1 MALPDPQMT
10 DNTGLSFTK
19 DPSGVASPPS
29 GFSPTSAGERK
40 ETIVSAPEKTRPI
53 EMAPAKETGP
63 EVKDWL
69 TKLETGEEIR
79 LPQPVTDDT
88 GQVML
93 DNAAPQQVTVTLP
106 LTEEEINRALHIKII
121 YSLRWLAEWTKR
133 LIKIVGGKFLY
144 KSSHE

>member
-1 MALPDPQMT
+1 MPNLPKD
-10 DNTGLSFTK
+10 DTG
-19 DPSGVASPPS
+19 
-29 GFSPTSAGERK
+29 TSSVSISGERK
-40 ETIVSAPEKTRPI
+40 EAIISVPEKVPSVET
-53 EMAPAKETGP
+53 APAKETGP

-69 TKLETGEEIR
+69 TKLETGEEIK
-79 LPQPVTDDT
+79 LPQPVTDDA

-106 LTEEEINRALHIKII
+106 LTEEEMNRALHVKII

-144 KSSHE
+144 KPKYE